1 MSPRFPR
8 PLLAAATLLTAASL
22 CSCQT
27 LKKLTPSVPKLSS
40 VTNMIPGLGDGLPAD
55 DPTVPFNAN
64 GALGYGHSIALD
76 IYEGVRSPKRLFE
89 GKRMVDENGVIS
101 FGKTGSAKVGG
112 RSLIDANRMISP
124 IPVVN
129 TLVCLNNGR
138 SLIDAN
144 RMISSV
150 FRVGGRSSFALTV
163 HIPSVEGVDLVFI
176 DGDVVNAAYIPMWD
190 RMHLRDLIKIA
201 GGRHPGSTA
210 RSLYITRAGQK
221 MFFPNV
227 EAAENWWRFKPGDIV
242 TLSPDL

>member
-101 FGKTGSAKVGG
+101 FGKTGSAK
-112 RSLIDANRMISP
+112 P
-124 IPVVN
+124 
-129 TLVCLNNGR
+129 
-138 SLIDAN
+138 
-144 RMISSV
+144 
-150 FRVGGRSSFALTV
+150 
-163 HIPSVEGVDLVFI
+163 
-176 DGDVVNAAYIPMWD
+176 
-190 RMHLRDLIKIA
+190 
-201 GGRHPGSTA
+201 
-210 RSLYITRAGQK
+210 TRRGQ
-221 MFFPNV
+221 
-227 EAAENWWRFKPGDIV
+227 
-242 TLSPDL
+242 

>member
-1 MSPRFPR
+1 
-8 PLLAAATLLTAASL
+8 
-22 CSCQT
+22 
-27 LKKLTPSVPKLSS
+27 VPKLSS

-101 FGKTGSAKVGG
+101 FGKTGSAKVG
-112 RSLIDANRMISP
+112 
-124 IPVVN
+124 
-129 TLVCLNNGR
+129 GR